1 MKIPLEVSFWY
12 DQKHGFMGPKPHM
25 IVKSEFGLYQNDNS
39 YGIFILIHSQIIVYQ
54 MKIVWRL
61 PMGIKDL
68 DIQFGD
74 FRWAIKDL
82 DIQFGDFRWA
92 LKTDIEN

>member
-1 MKIPLEVSFWY
+1 MS
-12 DQKHGFMGPKPHM
+12 H
-25 IVKSEFGLYQNDNS
+25 
-39 YGIFILIHSQIIVYQ
+39 
-54 MKIVWRL
+54 
-61 PMGIKDL
+61 KDL